1 MRIAFILEAFPV
13 LSETFI
19 LNQVSGLID
28 RGHHVD
34 IYASQVRDTSVSHP
48 DVERYD
54 LCNRMRCRPRMPA
67 GKIRRSIKGVGLI
80 LVSGPRHPVKIARSL
95 DIFHYGI
102 RALSLDLLYSTVGL
116 LRSSPYDIIHCHFG
130 PKGITGH
137 YLRCIG
143 GTSAKLVT
151 TFHGIDVLHF
161 VRRHGRDVYRG
172 LFDHAEAILPISK
185 YMRDQLIDLGCSA
198 DKVVVHHMGVD
209 CRRFDFAPPHLP
221 TENRVRVVALGRL
234 VEKKGVEF
242 GIQAIKKV
250 QNMGKDVS
258 FDIIGDGP
266 LKPALQQE
274 IDRLGLSKSV
284 KLLGR
289 MRQEQV
295 IARLTDAHLMLV
307 PSVTTSDGDQE
318 GLPVVIMEAM
328 ARGLPVV
335 ATRHTGIPE
344 IVLDGK
350 SGYLVPER
358 DVDAL
363 ADKLAQLIDHPETWE
378 SMGRA
383 GRALVEEQ
391 FDIDKLNDRL
401 VEIYQ
406 RLIDGEFDRS

>member
-1 MRIAFILEAFPV
+1 
-13 LSETFI
+13 
-19 LNQVSGLID
+19 
-28 RGHHVD
+28 
-34 IYASQVRDTSVSHP
+34 
-48 DVERYD
+48 
-54 LCNRMRCRPRMPA
+54 
-67 GKIRRSIKGVGLI
+67 
-80 LVSGPRHPVKIARSL
+80 
-95 DIFHYGI
+95 
-102 RALSLDLLYSTVGL
+102 
-116 LRSSPYDIIHCHFG
+116 
-130 PKGITGH
+130 
-137 YLRCIG
+137 
-143 GTSAKLVT
+143 
-151 TFHGIDVLHF
+151 
-161 VRRHGRDVYRG
+161 
-172 LFDHAEAILPISK
+172 
-185 YMRDQLIDLGCSA
+185 MRDQLIDLGCSA